1 MKGKRSVS
9 LREKHGQYYAVW
21 RSVVIGENGEDE
33 GKQHDEPTAVPLPP
47 AGASKDIISDHVELA
62 FDVGEYIRKLKSPR
76 PPTFQ
81 EQQLKLKEFALRA
94 AKLSGESLRDL
105 VTAMLVNYAI
115 TPLEKTGAVPKASAI
130 WKLIDTWD
138 QVLTK
143 LGDDRDSHPSLIDDT
158 KLQQLLN
165 GMSGDRVR
173 HKTDIQMVYEYGLQN
188 GKVLRGQN
196 PAEFLTARSTD
207 SFKRKAFP
215 KEAIQR
221 ALDYMESLKNGDQ
234 WQIYTLLGVYT
245 AMRMYTASIVKLVPK
260 DWVRPEP
267 SEMTQATAFL
277 DTRKNEWAIEWFNT
291 KARPPKW
298 VREEPL
304 DHCFVEWWL
313 KPYLEKHGFEPGEY
327 ILPALARCSIPP
339 ALQWQGIME
348 KSGYTMVFSK
358 YGKCLTGYH
367 ALRISRDAWL
377 KQDGDG
383 SLSPH
388 EIETVPSR
396 HGSKVHRKHYDSEG
410 ADVGA
415 QRRLNANLPK
425 FVPPKGD
432 LTAALFTIREEIRK
446 CELKLED
453 LKQQEASI
461 QETIQET
468 EANAKKTDTTA
479 GSRGDTETRE

>member
-21 RSVVIGENGEDE
+21 RSIVIGDNGEE
-33 GKQHDEPTAVPLPP
+33 IEKQHDEPTGVPLPP
-47 AGASKDIISDHVELA
+47 TGSSDEKISDHVELA

-76 PPTFQ
+76 LPTFQ

-94 AKLSGESLRDL
+94 AKLDGESLRDL
-105 VTAMLVNYAI
+105 VTSMLVHYAI
-115 TPLEKTGAVPKASAI
+115 TPLERTGAVPKEAAV
-130 WKLIDTWD
+130 WKIVDTWD

-143 LGDDRDSHPSLIDDT
+143 LGDDRDLHPSLIEET

-165 GMSGDRVR
+165 RMTGDRVR
-173 HKTDIQMVYEYGLQN
+173 HKIDIQVVYQFGLVN

-196 PAEFLTARSTD
+196 PAEFLAATPTE
-207 SFKRKAFP
+207 SFKRKPIP

-221 ALDYMESLKNGDQ
+221 GLDHMETLKNGDQ
-234 WQIYTLLGVYT
+234 WQILTLFGVYT
-245 AMRMYTASIVKLVPK
+245 AMRIHAACGVKLMPRK
-260 DWVRPEP
+260 WVRPEIP
-267 SEMTQATAFL
+267 EISHTAAFL
-277 DTRKNEWAIEWFNT
+277 DTRGKDWAIEWFNT

-298 VREEPL
+298 EREEPL

-313 KPYLEKHGFEPGEY
+313 KPYLNKHGFEPGEY
-327 ILPALARCSIPP
+327 ILPAIARCSDFAPV
-339 ALQWQGIME
+339 QWQEIME
-348 KSGYTMVFSK
+348 KSGYPMVFSK

-367 ALRISRDAWL
+367 ALRISRDQWL
-377 KQDGDG
+377 KEDGDG

-388 EIETVPSR
+388 EIETVSSR
-396 HGSKVHRKHYDSEG
+396 HTVQVHRKHYNSEVTN
-410 ADVGA
+410 VGA

-425 FVPPKGD
+425 FVPAKGD
-432 LTAALFTIREEIRK
+432 ISMSLFKIREEMRK

-461 QETIQET
+461 QETIKET
-468 EANAKKTDTTA
+468 EENAKKTDTTA
-479 GSRGDTETRE
+479 GGRGDTEIG